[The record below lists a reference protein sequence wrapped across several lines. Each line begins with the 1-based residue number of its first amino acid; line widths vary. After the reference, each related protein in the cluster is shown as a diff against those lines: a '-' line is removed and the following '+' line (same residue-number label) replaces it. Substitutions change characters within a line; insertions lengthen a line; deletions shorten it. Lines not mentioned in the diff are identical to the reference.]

1 MIDTR
6 VFRGGDLG
14 SHHPLVIVTLSLKLE
29 RKLNWRRRKECE
41 AVLLRK
47 TERRMEY
54 VETLRKFNDNRRQQ
68 GNVEERWTQLKEALV
83 GSAEQHL

>member
-54 VETLRKFNDNRRQQ
+54 VETLMRKFYDDRRQQ
-68 GNVEERWTQLKEALV
+68 GSVEERWTELKEALV
-83 GSAEQHL
+83 GLAE